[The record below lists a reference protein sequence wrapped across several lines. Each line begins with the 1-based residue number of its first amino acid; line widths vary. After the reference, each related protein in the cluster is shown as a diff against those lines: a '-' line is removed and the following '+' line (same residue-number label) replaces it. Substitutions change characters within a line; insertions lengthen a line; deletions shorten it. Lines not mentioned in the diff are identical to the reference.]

1 MLLLVHLL
9 KLRPVGG
16 GLITGWVTMW
26 EKLVLYSLG
35 NQAGPGIVVVNHAS
49 HLYNHCTLAEYQLI
63 STCTSESFLLAIS
76 FLGPQN
82 TLCLTGPTLIVFK
95 SSSTEMVTLL
105 EFFKFCRHTY
115 GRNSQPT
122 TLGSLISHSY
132 ITLCID
138 LGTSHKNKRYKIDIF
153 SHNSSICF
161 FSCSFIGWCCYLLSC
176 CICVLF
182 VLFGKETSFKQGEMI
197 F

>member
-1 MLLLVHLL
+1 MKACWRRFDFWIGNH
-9 KLRPVGG
+9 VGK
-16 GLITGWVTMW
+16 TGAVF
-26 EKLVLYSLG
+26 LG
-35 NQAGPGIVVVNHAS
+35 NQAAPGIVVVNHAS

-63 STCTSESFLLAIS
+63 ATCLWDFLLVLS

-105 EFFKFCRHTY
+105 EFFKIFNFVATLTEGIHNLQLWGAWFPTRI
-115 GRNSQPT
+115 SQ
-122 TLGSLISHSY
+122 
-132 ITLCID
+132 CIG
-138 LGTSHKNKRYKIDIF
+138 LGTSHKKKRYKIDVF
-153 SHNSSICF
+153 YLNNYSSICF

-182 VLFGKETSFKQGEMI
+182 VLFGEETSFKQGEMI

>member
-1 MLLLVHLL
+1 MLPLVHSLRW
-9 KLRPVGG
+9 RPVGG
-16 GLITGWVTMW
+16 GLISGWVTMW

-63 STCTSESFLLAIS
+63 ATCLWSFLLVLS

-82 TLCLTGPTLIVFK
+82 TLCLTGPTLIVC
-95 SSSTEMVTLL
+95 SSTEMVTLL
-105 EFFKFCRHTY
+105 EFFTFCCHTY
-115 GRNSQPT
+115 RRNSQPT
-122 TLGSLISHSY
+122 TLGSLISHLY
-132 ITLCID
+132 ITLCIG
-138 LGTSHKNKRYKIDIF
+138 LGTSHKNKRYKIDVF
-153 SHNSSICF
+153 YLNSSICF